1 MLQNLLS
8 RALPSS
14 ETGKHSMHSFRIGL
28 ACVLLEAGAT
38 RDQIHFLCRWAPN
51 SPSDVLY
58 ARPNPESCIRWISR
72 APAAAATVTSVT
84 SSNLP
89 RIDNDDVALVLLR
102 LSDRELG
109 GG

>member
-1 MLQNLLS
+1 MLQHLLS
-8 RALPSS
+8 RTLPSS
-14 ETGKHSMHSFRIGL
+14 ETGKFSMHSFRIGL
-28 ACVLLEAGAT
+28 ACALLEAGAT
-38 RDQIHFLCRWAPN
+38 RDQIHSLCRWAPN
-51 SPSDVLY
+51 SPSGVLY

-72 APAAAATVTSVT
+72 AAAAAVTSVT

-102 LSDRELG
+102 VSDRELG